1 MQDEPRAIVFDDLS
15 TNAIGVVRGLGR
27 RGVVVDL
34 LSCYPRSLAQ
44 RSKHVSRVLRVAGGE
59 RDDEATIETLLASA
73 DSYSV
78 PPVLVPTSDEF
89 VLLLADRRARLEG
102 RFVFNV
108 GSAVTVRTLVDK
120 SRFHSALTSLGTP
133 APRTLVSPSLCE
145 LDAFAGEIGYR
156 GIAKPF
162 FSRDFR
168 RSFGS
173 KTLVFEDEEE
183 YGRTRARLD
192 GFGAGYLV
200 QEWVPGNDLYAFY
213 TVIDRSGRPMALA
226 GYDKLRSYPLLGGS
240 GSLCV
245 SRRRQDAIDL
255 GLGVLLELG
264 HRGLAE
270 VEIKVDPRDDTP
282 KIIEVNA
289 RSTTQTR
296 LAEECAAQH
305 IETCYWRDCRS
316 WDAAANPLLD
326 FEEGVKWISEELE
339 VRAFRD
345 LRAAGKTSL
354 GEHLRSLR
362 GRRVWATLDAT
373 DPGPTVAF
381 AAGLLLRPIKRRL
394 RRG

>member
-1 MQDEPRAIVFDDLS
+1 MTRQATAIVFDDLS

-27 RGVVVDL
+27 HGVVVDL
-34 LSCYPRSLAQ
+34 LSRYPRSLAQ

-73 DSYSV
+73 DHYSV
-78 PPVLVPTSDEF
+78 PPVLVPTSDES
-89 VLLLADRRARLEG
+89 VLLLADWRARLED
-102 RFVFNV
+102 RFLFNV
-108 GSAVTVRTLVDK
+108 GSVEAVRTLVDK
-120 SRFHSALTSLGTP
+120 SRFHAALTNLSAP
-133 APRTLVSPSLCE
+133 APRTLLPTSLDE

-156 GIAKPF
+156 GIVKPF
-162 FSRDFR
+162 ISREFWR
-168 RSFGS
+168 PFGC
-173 KTLVFEDEEE
+173 KTLVFEDEPG
-183 YGRTRARLD
+183 YHRVRALLD
-192 GFGAGYLV
+192 GFGDRYLV
-200 QEWVPGNDLYAFY
+200 QGFVPGSELYAFY
-213 TVIDRSGRPMALA
+213 TVIGRAGRPLALA

-240 GSLCV
+240 GSLCI

-255 GLGVLLELG
+255 GLDVLVAIG

-270 VEIKVDPRDDTP
+270 VEVKIDPRDHTP
-282 KIIEVNA
+282 KIIEINA

-362 GRRVWATLDAT
+362 GPSGLG
-373 DPGPTVAF
+373 DP
-381 AAGLLLRPIKRRL
+381 
-394 RRG
+394 